1 MEDKIKEAV
10 EKAGS
15 PSEVGGEGWS
25 ASIFGRG
32 FIIILAKPLSLLRSR
47 TCRSTAS
54 DVRCWQA

>member
-15 PSEVGGEGWS
+15 PSEVGGEGRS

-32 FIIILAKPLSLLRSR
+32 VIIIFDKPLPLFRSR
-47 TCRSTAS
+47 SCRSTAS
-54 DVRCWQA
+54 DVRFWQG